1 MRALGRVAWACLLL
15 LQLAGA
21 SHVVYD
27 NLLELEKAAAAAA
40 VPPSIIDPLLR
51 TGYHFQ
57 PRKNWINGN
66 VKTCSLADSVEVCR
80 PTKPV

>member
-1 MRALGRVAWACLLL
+1 MRALGRVAWAWLLL

-21 SHVVYD
+21 SHVVYE
-27 NLLELEKAAAAAA
+27 NLLEVEAAAEA

-66 VKTCSLADSVEVCR
+66 VKPAPLAALVEVEHA
-80 PTKPV
+80 KF

>member
-1 MRALGRVAWACLLL
+1 MRALGTVAWAWLLL
-15 LQLAGA
+15 LQQLAGA

-27 NLLELEKAAAAAA
+27 NLDVEAATAA
-40 VPPSIIDPLLR
+40 VRPSIVDPLLR

-66 VKTCSLADSVEVCR
+66 ENLLACCLG
-80 PTKPV
+80 PHPKF